1 MLQVQFPGDLS
12 GWWGEIS
19 QGHSVYRI
27 TLIIP
32 RYVNP
37 IITSF
42 ASFQAPHYGR
52 HRLFSISTQCG
63 GEDNKNAIDVL
74 VKINVLLPTGRG
86 DSTREGREWGRGRGK
101 AGKAGRVNVMYKGR
115 GRSEGGG
122 VASRRRQMAQS
133 PDVFRRKIWQT
144 PTRVFVVPELRLFAT
159 GGFLERPETTVFV
172 SLLSRSKL
180 GAN

>member
-42 ASFQAPHYGR
+42 ASFQAPHYGG

-74 VKINVLLPTGRG
+74 VKINVLLPSGRG
-86 DSTREGREWGRGRGK
+86 SSAREARAEE
-101 AGKAGRVNVMYKGR
+101 
-115 GRSEGGG
+115 EGGG
-122 VASRRRQMAQS
+122 LM
-133 PDVFRRKIWQT
+133 
-144 PTRVFVVPELRLFAT
+144 
-159 GGFLERPETTVFV
+159 
-172 SLLSRSKL
+172 
-180 GAN
+180 